1 VLGQHAGVDR
11 REGVAEEPVEDAG
24 AVICEVEGRSIHAA
38 RLLAIENDSQ
48 YGGGVRSRTP
58 RISGENSPQ
67 KEIAMERIAQEIEE
81 TEQLAHLSATH
92 SNALVENP
100 FD

>member
-1 VLGQHAGVDR
+1 MILNTVGVF
-11 REGVAEEPVEDAG
+11 EPE
-24 AVICEVEGRSIHAA
+24 H
-38 RLLAIENDSQ
+38 
-48 YGGGVRSRTP
+48 P

>member
-1 VLGQHAGVDR
+1 MRPHTIDSDNRFQL
-11 REGVAEEPVEDAG
+11 
-24 AVICEVEGRSIHAA
+24 CSGRSPRGHGHAI
-38 RLLAIENDSQ
+38 RCGRQNTRRRSPMDKQILA
-48 YGGGVRSRTP
+48 
-58 RISGENSPQ
+58 
-67 KEIAMERIAQEIEE
+67 EIEE

>member
-1 VLGQHAGVDR
+1 M
-11 REGVAEEPVEDAG
+11 
-24 AVICEVEGRSIHAA
+24 
-38 RLLAIENDSQ
+38 
-48 YGGGVRSRTP
+48 
-58 RISGENSPQ
+58 ENS
-67 KEIAMERIAQEIEE
+67 KVLVEVEE

>member
-1 VLGQHAGVDR
+1 MN
-11 REGVAEEPVEDAG
+11 
-24 AVICEVEGRSIHAA
+24 
-38 RLLAIENDSQ
+38 NDIVS
-48 YGGGVRSRTP
+48 
-58 RISGENSPQ
+58 
-67 KEIAMERIAQEIEE
+67 EIED

>member
-1 VLGQHAGVDR
+1 MNPLG
-11 REGVAEEPVEDAG
+11 ETAE
-24 AVICEVEGRSIHAA
+24 
-38 RLLAIENDSQ
+38 
-48 YGGGVRSRTP
+48 
-58 RISGENSPQ
+58 RISPQ
-67 KEIAMERIAQEIEE
+67 KEQLMDKQILSEIEE